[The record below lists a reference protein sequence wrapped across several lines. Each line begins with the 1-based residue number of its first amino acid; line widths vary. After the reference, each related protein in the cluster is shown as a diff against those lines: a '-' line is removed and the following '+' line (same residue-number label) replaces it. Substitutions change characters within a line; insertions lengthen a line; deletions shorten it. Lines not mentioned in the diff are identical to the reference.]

1 MKTLCIQELSDYK
14 LGPWRLGPAWAST
27 QAGGDSTCTLAQLV
41 CACRVERGVRVCA
54 PNLPISGNFAPRVP
68 TSQMSEARVRARSSL
83 RCLDRPYRLVG
94 VRRLVGVA
102 VGVH

>member
-1 MKTLCIQELSDYK
+1 MRSKLAHFGQLCTARTHEPGS
-14 LGPWRLGPAWAST
+14 
-27 QAGGDSTCTLAQLV
+27 V
-41 CACRVERGVRVCA
+41 
-54 PNLPISGNFAPRVP
+54 
-68 TSQMSEARVRARSSL
+68 QMSEARVRARSSL